1 MFTHFTHKRIYAFTQ
16 NDIMS
21 IKAVIFDLDGTITQP
36 FFDFDAIRE
45 EMGLD
50 RNSGPVLEAMEK
62 MTPQQRQRA
71 EEILHFHERRAVI
84 ESVLNAGA
92 KRTLS
97 ALRAAGI
104 HIGILTRN
112 KRSNALAIGRKH
124 NLKFDVIVDRE
135 DGPVKPDAF
144 GVLRICEEFDVRPEE
159 TLVVGDYLFDLLC
172 AKAAGAVAVLLA
184 NNKQADEFAEHADFC
199 IETIDQI
206 LQIIEKKKLQR
217 KIEN

>member
-1 MFTHFTHKRIYAFTQ
+1 
-16 NDIMS
+16 MS

-50 RNSGPVLEAMEK
+50 RNSGPVLEAMKK
-62 MTPQQRQRA
+62 MNPQRRKRA

-84 ESVLNAGA
+84 ASVLNAGA
-92 KRTLS
+92 RRTLS
-97 ALRAAGI
+97 SLREAGI

-112 KRSNALAIGRKH
+112 RRSNALAIAKKH
-124 NLKFDVIVDRE
+124 DLKFDAIVDRE

-144 GVLRICEEFDVRPEE
+144 GVLRICEEFGVRPEE

-172 AKAAGAVAVLLA
+172 AKTAGAIAVLLA
-184 NNKQADEFAEHADFC
+184 NNKRSDEFAEHADFC
-199 IETIDQI
+199 IERIDQI
-206 LQIIEKKKLQR
+206 LEIIEKSEDGSQ
-217 KIEN
+217 E

>member
-1 MFTHFTHKRIYAFTQ
+1 MSKSVHAFTQ

-62 MTPQQRQRA
+62 MTPHHRQSA

-199 IETIDQI
+199 IEIIDQI
-206 LQIIEKKKLQR
+206 LEIIEKSEDR
-217 KIEN
+217 SKIG